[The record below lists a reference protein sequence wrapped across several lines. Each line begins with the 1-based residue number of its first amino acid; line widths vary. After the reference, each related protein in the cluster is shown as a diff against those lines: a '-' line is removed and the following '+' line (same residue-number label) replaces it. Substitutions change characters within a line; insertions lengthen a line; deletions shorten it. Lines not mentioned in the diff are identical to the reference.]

1 MRRALLALTLAL
13 AGCGGGS
20 ASPATSTPH
29 ATAAATASPRPAATP
44 IPLTAADQQL
54 CPALY
59 ARLQRVS
66 IALSSSSE
74 LIAQSESKADLAS
87 RIGTEREQ
95 LARSAQ
101 LMAGAGVPPPL
112 SAVNDRL
119 VRALRRFSRDFGRA
133 RAPAAKGDFAAA
145 VKAMTDKPA
154 VERIVAAATALQR
167 ACQP

>member
-20 ASPATSTPH
+20 PPAATSTPR